1 MQSIG
6 TPKKLDR
13 TCAHGASGEVERCCH
28 VVDIEVERTVEVSEM
43 AGSMLINPV
52 DRELHLAFR

>member
-1 MQSIG
+1 M
-6 TPKKLDR
+6 DR